1 MPLDRV
7 LQPPDTIALRMEGE
21 ARLVELALQEP
32 RSDAQFQATARED
45 VQGGCLLRKDR
56 RVPEPIAEGERAH
69 AHPRRD
75 GRDRGQGSQGSKLM
89 GEGTFDKVVADQERR
104 VAGVLGSARCDQE
117 LLLRLRALCHDAEA

>member
-7 LQPPDTIALRMEGE
+7 LQPPDTIARRMEGE

-75 GRDRGQGSQGSKLM
+75 GRDRGQGSQGSQLM
-89 GEGTFDKVVADQERR
+89 GGKDLRQGGRGSGASSSRR
-104 VAGVLGSARCDQE
+104 PGLG
-117 LLLRLRALCHDAEA
+117 AL